1 MMRREPMLRLPRI
14 HGSSWGDQMAS
25 INLGVVGCIAAS
37 ASSGG
42 SAPTGVSIAENASTG
57 QNNAFKTQNV
67 DGIDIMDVGYS
78 EWTSASN
85 GILTYS
91 VSASDMTDFDTANGV
106 CIMDVYAYLR
116 ATGATSYS
124 WSASVESSDITYG
137 SAAVTGAGGGGQDGT
152 SGGVGIR
159 FVFQGISGRGGYLYA
174 ASGDYVSYK
183 LTGTATNSNG
193 STSAD
198 LYLKYEFEG

>member
-1 MMRREPMLRLPRI
+1 MGFNI
-14 HGSSWGDQMAS
+14 
-25 INLGVVGCIAAS
+25 GVAGCAQQLED

-57 QNNAFKTQNV
+57 QNNAFKTQNI
-67 DGIDIMDVGYS
+67 DNTDIMDVGYS
-78 EWTSASN
+78 EWTSIS
-85 GILTYS
+85 GSTLTFS
-91 VSASDMTDFDTANGV
+91 VSASDMQDFNIHNGV
-106 CIMDVYAYLR
+106 CLMDVLAYLR

-124 WSASVESSDITYG
+124 WSASVHASDLTYG

-152 SGGVGIR
+152 SSGVGIR
-159 FVFQGISGRGGYLYA
+159 FVFQGITGRGGYLYA
-174 ASGDYVSYK
+174 AEGDYVTYK